1 MKKCSVVLAMIL
13 LCGAANAVDMPD
25 WSNVSVS
32 NPFKK
37 DYRTKNAEY
46 LYNVHKQDEK
56 DRYQKQKLE
65 RKPSGYMTVE
75 EYELLSVP
83 KDKTLVETEIPQM
96 TKPSDMKYVPQ
107 PIYKISR
114 YNNPPGSPELSISKK
129 IYKQRMINE
138 QGITSPDYTMMVYP
152 AVYYYPESAGVAC
165 DLFVIPLDK
174 TGTPLDKIKK
184 ANVMHRNPNPILS
197 TDKSVKE
204 KYIFRTLT
212 PVDFS
217 FDGTKLL
224 VKEKIGS
231 SEDGIWQTRAI
242 VYDFETKTSYDLSEV
257 RDAISYYWKEHK
269 GLDLEEKR
277 WDIYPLG
284 FQLLSPYRVA
294 VAAYAY
300 TGNAPVFLGTW
311 SIDSKGSG
319 ARLISLTNKDVKIA
333 MNGVK
338 LVKDGAVAPDIL
350 NIEEKQVK
358 RMEKADAKEAK
369 AKDKSEL
376 KEMRDEH
383 NAKMKELR
391 TEFNKDKKEFNYQ
404 DKIKGTTSQNDS
416 VEQYQ
421 GQKVIRDLQE
431 ENKELQKEIN
441 RLNRAE
447 KQLEK
452 VNK

>member
-1 MKKCSVVLAMIL
+1 M
-13 LCGAANAVDMPD
+13 
-25 WSNVSVS
+25 
-32 NPFKK
+32 
-37 DYRTKNAEY
+37 
-46 LYNVHKQDEK
+46 
-56 DRYQKQKLE
+56 
-65 RKPSGYMTVE
+65 
-75 EYELLSVP
+75 
-83 KDKTLVETEIPQM
+83 
-96 TKPSDMKYVPQ
+96 
-107 PIYKISR
+107 
-114 YNNPPGSPELSISKK
+114 
-129 IYKQRMINE
+129 
-138 QGITSPDYTMMVYP
+138 
-152 AVYYYPESAGVAC
+152 
-165 DLFVIPLDK
+165 
-174 TGTPLDKIKK
+174 
-184 ANVMHRNPNPILS
+184 
-197 TDKSVKE
+197 
-204 KYIFRTLT
+204 
-212 PVDFS
+212 DFS

-224 VKEKIGS
+224 VKEKVGS
-231 SEDGIWQTRAI
+231 SRDGIWQTTPI

-257 RDAISYYWKEHK
+257 RDAISYYWKERK

-376 KEMRDEH
+376 KKMRDEH

-391 TEFNKDKKEFNYQ
+391 TDFNKDKKEFNYQ

-421 GQKVIRDLQE
+421 GQKVIRDLKE

-452 VNK
+452 MNK